1 MAQEYGSLNNM
12 ILDNGAKRKDNKPV
26 VGDGAT
32 ILYWT
37 DRHAYD
43 VTWVSKDGKK
53 CRLESEKHGT
63 LELEFRYGR
72 WKEFTTEVDFTKEMH
87 AKYSQVRET
96 SGLRRNEE
104 IWQSIIGKETFEDIY
119 QDHFLPIKV
128 VKGITYEKKIY
139 SNINVAFGF
148 KDEYY
153 DLEF

>member
-1 MAQEYGSLNNM
+1 MNTK
-12 ILDNGAKRKDNKPV
+12 LDFETIDMLSKGITQFAFRSGPV
-26 VGDGAT
+26 
-32 ILYWT
+32 
-37 DRHAYD
+37 
-43 VTWVSKDGKK
+43 
-53 CRLESEKHGT
+53 E
-63 LELEFRYGR
+63 
-72 WKEFTTEVDFTKEMH
+72 EMH